1 MMARL
6 CILQIA
12 SKWGCAFV
20 DVNQYQWLRA
30 QAKLSPRK
38 LQSRDPILFSFYLC
52 ELALLG
58 AGAANAYTRG
68 NMEAV

>member
-1 MMARL
+1 MAHL
-6 CILQIA
+6 CILQTA

-38 LQSRDPILFSFYLC
+38 WQSRDLIVFSFYLC
-52 ELALLG
+52 DLTVLETDTASVD
-58 AGAANAYTRG
+58 TRG